1 MLRLPL
7 TSGGTIAGAE
17 EIVPAGHTV
26 IADLAVT
33 GDTVWVV
40 DMDGGPQ
47 QVRAFDGQGAP
58 FAGVEIPPMS
68 SVSSHYAGRWR
79 WART

>member
-33 GDTVWVV
+33 GDTVWVA
-40 DMDGGPQ
+40 DTDGGPQ
-47 QVRAFDGQGAP
+47 QVRAFDARGVPLAGAEAANTANSGITRP
-58 FAGVEIPPMS
+58 AD
-68 SVSSHYAGRWR
+68 R
-79 WART
+79 

>member
-1 MLRLPL
+1 M
-7 TSGGTIAGAE
+7 
-17 EIVPAGHTV
+17 
-26 IADLAVT
+26 T

-47 QVRAFDGQGAP
+47 QVRAFDAQGAP
-58 FAGVEIPPMS
+58 LAGVGIPPMS
-68 SVSSHYAGRWR
+68 SVSSHYAAWWR